1 MTKPKAIGDCIMGIT
16 LDTAKRMLTAGK
28 EEARKMGIF
37 CSIAIVDGNGW
48 LVALHRMDG
57 ALIPT
62 ADIARDKAWT
72 AAVFKMPSSTV
83 GQFGNPSSP
92 GSGFNTQ
99 NWNDR
104 LTTIR
109 GGLPIESGNEVVG
122 GVGVCGGTP
131 EQDVTVCSAAMA
143 AIRD

>member
-1 MTKPKAIGDCIMGIT
+1 MRMT
-16 LDTAKRMLTAGK
+16 LDTAKKMLSAGK
-28 EEARKMGIF
+28 EEAQKLGIP
-37 CSIAIVDGNGW
+37 CSIAIVDDNGW

-57 ALIPT
+57 TLIPT

-83 GQFGNPSSP
+83 GQFGNPSSL

-104 LTTIR
+104 LTTIP
-109 GGLPIESGNEVVG
+109 GGLPIESDSEVIG

-131 EQDVTVCSAAMA
+131 EQDVIVCKAVMA
-143 AIRD
+143 VIHD

>member
-1 MTKPKAIGDCIMGIT
+1 MQMT
-16 LDTAKRMLTAGK
+16 LDLATKIVDASVAH
-28 EEARKMGIF
+28 AQAINIS
-37 CSIAIVDGNGW
+37 CSIAIVDDNGW
-48 LVALHRMDG
+48 LVTIHRMDG

-72 AAVFKMPSSTV
+72 AAVFKMPSSDV

-92 GSGFNTQ
+92 GSGFNVQ

-104 LTTIR
+104 LTTIP
-109 GGLPIESGNEVVG
+109 GGLPIESNDEFIG

-131 EQDVTVCSAAMA
+131 EQDVTVCQA
-143 AIRD
+143 AIAAIHD